1 MPGKIEISQI
11 NHVTTMVKDTARA
24 MAFYNDL
31 LGIKQIQSQVDN
43 PAITWLQL
51 ENGVM
56 VHLIETDEAPAKP
69 GNVHHAFQ
77 VDDLEATRT
86 SLESS
91 GYEVLRGR
99 NSLRR
104 AGVLLH
110 RRSRRQQ
117 RRVLHGVGLRAG
129 AAATRLTSAGD
140 ECGQHHPGWVH
151 GDRQEPRRT
160 HRFPAYRTADD
171 RSG

>member
-1 MPGKIEISQI
+1 MAGKIEIRQI

-77 VDDLEATRT
+77 VDDLEATRAT
-86 SLESS
+86 LESNGFEALRGGVRYDGQAYFFIEDPDGNSVEFCTAS
-91 GYEVLRGR
+91 GY
-99 NSLRR
+99 
-104 AGVLLH
+104 AP
-110 RRSRRQQ
+110 
-117 RRVLHGVGLRAG
+117 A
-129 AAATRLTSAGD
+129 
-140 ECGQHHPGWVH
+140 P
-151 GDRQEPRRT
+151 PR
-160 HRFPAYRTADD
+160 PA
-171 RSG
+171 

>member
-1 MPGKIEISQI
+1 MAGKIEISQI

-31 LGIKQIQSQVDN
+31 LGIRQIQSQVDN

-77 VDDLEATRT
+77 VDDLEATRAT
-86 SLESS
+86 LESS
-91 GYEVLRGR
+91 GYEVLRGGVR
-99 NSLRR
+99 YDGQAYFFIEDPDGNSVEFCT
-104 AGVLLH
+104 ASGY
-110 RRSRRQQ
+110 
-117 RRVLHGVGLRAG
+117 AP
-129 AAATRLTSAGD
+129 A
-140 ECGQHHPGWVH
+140 P
-151 GDRQEPRRT
+151 PR
-160 HRFPAYRTADD
+160 PA
-171 RSG
+171 